1 MSQYRILT
9 RSFTC
14 SQHFLTSPVFAN
26 TQPPHTDTKHIVLA
40 HGMNDERRAK
50 LQRLDT
56 FRRKIPHVT
65 EAALEVMIRTAHAEG
80 LPDIGDRT
88 DFCEARSAR
97 NEPNLTS
104 DTTRSI

>member
-1 MSQYRILT
+1 MFTALPYKS
-9 RSFTC
+9 SF
-14 SQHFLTSPVFAN
+14 FFAN

-65 EAALEVMIRTAHAEG
+65 EAALEVMIRTVHAEG
-80 LPDIGDRT
+80 LSGTGDTT
-88 DFCEARSAR
+88 DLCEARSAR